1 LQQCLKLGQHDQNRA
16 IYATFRRQK
25 VDDILNDQKSPKRSI
40 KMSDVAR
47 EAGVSPM
54 TVSNAFKHPAKVVAE
69 TRERVFSVAARLGY
83 VPNLM
88 AGNLASGR
96 SNIVAAIAPSIQNS
110 NFAGMII
117 GLENTLRAR
126 GYHLIISVVDKIERE
141 FEAVRALIGR
151 RVDGI
156 VLTGVNR
163 DDATRTM
170 LVNAGI
176 PLVET
181 WDLEGPFI
189 DMGVGFS
196 ARKAAK
202 DITRLMIA
210 SGKRRIGLAG
220 YEVSNNRRFQ
230 ERVIGFEEA
239 MIEAGLS
246 PNLTAFVPDWSGFSG
261 GRLAMDELLGREPL
275 LEGMFCFTDVL
286 ATGALF
292 ECMRRGWDVPGRF
305 AIAGYGDY
313 EIAAEVP
320 PGLTTIHT
328 PGDKIGEAAAD
339 MILRRI
345 NGGDTSDMIIDVG
358 YRLVVRGSV

>member
-1 LQQCLKLGQHDQNRA
+1 MLRL
-16 IYATFRRQK
+16 
-25 VDDILNDQKSPKRSI
+25 VDRPNDQTDGTLIDNSTPRRSI

-54 TVSNAFKHPAKVVAE
+54 TVSNTFKHPAKVVPE
-69 TRERVFSVAARLGY
+69 TRDRVFAVAARLGY

-88 AGNLASGR
+88 AGNLASGQ
-96 SNIVAAIAPSIQNS
+96 SKIVAAIAPSIQNS

-117 GLENTLRAR
+117 GLENTLRAN

-163 DDATRTM
+163 DDATRNM
-170 LVNAGI
+170 LIGAGI

-202 DITRLMIA
+202 EITNLMIK

-220 YEVSNNRRFQ
+220 YEIGNNRRFL
-230 ERVIGFEEA
+230 ERVAGFQEA
-239 MIEAGLS
+239 MSEAGLKDD
-246 PNLTAFVPDWSGFSG
+246 LACFVPDWSGFSG
-261 GRLAMDELLGREPL
+261 GRIAMDQILEREPL
-275 LEGMFCFTDVL
+275 LEGLFCFTDVL
-286 ATGALF
+286 ATGAIF
-292 ECMRRGWDVPGRF
+292 ECIRRGWHVPNRF

-313 EIAAEVP
+313 EIASEVP
-320 PGLTTIHT
+320 PGQTTIHT
-328 PGDKIGEAAAD
+328 PGDKIGQAAAD

-345 NGGDTSDMIIDVG
+345 NRSEMLDAVVDVG
-358 YRLVVRGSV
+358 YRLVIRGSV

>member
-1 LQQCLKLGQHDQNRA
+1 
-16 IYATFRRQK
+16 
-25 VDDILNDQKSPKRSI
+25 
-40 KMSDVAR
+40 MSDVAR

-54 TVSNAFKHPAKVVAE
+54 TVSNTFKHPSKVIPE
-69 TRERVFSVAARLGY
+69 TRERVAAAAARLGY

-96 SNIVAAIAPSIQNS
+96 SNIVAVIAPSIQNS
-110 NFAGMII
+110 NFAGMIS
-117 GLENTLRAR
+117 GLENTLRAN
-126 GYHLIISVVDKIERE
+126 GYHLIISVVEKAERE

-163 DDATRTM
+163 DEATLNM
-170 LVNAGI
+170 LVNARV

-196 ARKAAK
+196 TRKAAK

-220 YEVSNNRRFQ
+220 YPIENNRRFQ
-230 ERVIGFEEA
+230 ERVAGFHEA
-239 MIEAGLS
+239 MSEAGLTS
-246 PNLTAFVPDWSGFSG
+246 DLMAFVPDWSGFSG
-261 GRLAMDELLGREPL
+261 GRIAMDRILAREPS

-292 ECMRRGWDVPGRF
+292 ECMRRGWHVPDKF

-320 PGLTTIHT
+320 PGLTTVRT
-328 PGDKIGEAAAD
+328 PGDKIGEAAAE

-345 NGGDTSDMIIDVG
+345 NKTQQSETVIDVG
-358 YRLVVRGSV
+358 YEIVVRGSI